1 MHTPT
6 PVHWTA
12 AKQVL
17 RYLKGTIDSGLHY
30 TKGSYTLT
38 SYCDFD
44 WAGNPDDRCSTTG
57 YGIFFGSNLISWSTK
72 KQHVVFKLSTEAEY
86 HAMSLATVNLYWLR
100 MLFRELK
107 LSLPSPPTIWCDNS
121 SALALATNPVSH
133 ARTKHIKVDIHFIR
147 EKVLN
152 KDIQLCYLSTIDQ
165 VADLFTKGLTAERFC
180 LLHDKLLVVP
190 PISLQ
195 SGVKDKIVNS
205 YNTPGSYTTASTS
218 LGDNRQTL
226 ELLAVIQG
234 RLHKLDNRISAP
246 YQTYN
251 G

>member
-1 MHTPT
+1 MS
-6 PVHWTA
+6 A
-12 AKQVL
+12 
-17 RYLKGTIDSGLHY
+17 RYLKGNMDVGLRY
-30 TKGSYTLT
+30 TSSSLQLNG
-38 SYCDFD
+38 YCDSD
-44 WAGNPDDRCSTTG
+44 WAGNLDDRLSTTG
-57 YGIFFGSNLISWSTK
+57 YGIFFGPNLISWSAK
-72 KQHVVFKLSTEAEY
+72 KRHVVSRSNTEAEY
-86 HAMSLATVNLYWLR
+86 RAISLAIANLYWLC
-100 MLFRELK
+100 MLFHELK
-107 LSLPSPPTIWCDNS
+107 FSLLSPPTIWCGNS
-121 SALALATNPVSH
+121 GALALAINSVSH
-133 ARTKHIKVDIHFIR
+133 AHTKHIEVDVHFIW

-205 YNTPGSYTTASTS
+205 YNTPGSYSPAATIADKPYTTASTS